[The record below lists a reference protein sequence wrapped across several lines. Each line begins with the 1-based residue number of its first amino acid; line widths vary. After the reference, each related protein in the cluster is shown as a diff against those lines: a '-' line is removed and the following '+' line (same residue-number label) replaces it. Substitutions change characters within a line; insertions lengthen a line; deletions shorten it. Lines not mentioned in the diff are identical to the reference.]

1 MRLIVLIRSFNPRRT
16 QFILQDIETRG
27 KSFNP
32 RAHTGRDIV
41 SGYAHLNIAVSIH
54 APTRGAT
61 QLNYKLA
68 TNSLFQSTRP
78 HGARP
83 LLNACGTIS
92 YEFQSTRPHGARLIL
107 TPHNGGFTW
116 FQSTRPHGARR
127 SSPAFSLASPQF
139 QSTRPH
145 GARQYIQQTPEYL
158 YSKLHFLRDMANIH
172 AKLFLLS
179 PTITNY
185 LKLKHC
191 ESIAI

>member
-32 RAHTGRDIV
+32 RAHTGRDFL
-41 SGYAHLNIAVSIH
+41 AHKIRGAVAVSIH
-54 APTRGAT
+54 APTRGA
-61 QLNYKLA
+61 K
-68 TNSLFQSTRP
+68 
-78 HGARP
+78 
-83 LLNACGTIS
+83 
-92 YEFQSTRPHGARLIL
+92 
-107 TPHNGGFTW
+107 
-116 FQSTRPHGARR
+116 
-127 SSPAFSLASPQF
+127 
-139 QSTRPH
+139 
-145 GARQYIQQTPEYL
+145 YIQQTPEYL

>member
-32 RAHTGRDIV
+32 RTHTGRDLQTA
-41 SGYAHLNIAVSIH
+41 YNLLRAIAM
-54 APTRGAT
+54 
-61 QLNYKLA
+61 
-68 TNSLFQSTRP
+68 
-78 HGARP
+78 
-83 LLNACGTIS
+83 
-92 YEFQSTRPHGARLIL
+92 
-107 TPHNGGFTW
+107 
-116 FQSTRPHGARR
+116 
-127 SSPAFSLASPQF
+127 F

>member
-16 QFILQDIETRG
+16 QFILQDIETRV

-32 RAHTGRDIV
+32 RAHTGRDTRAFLWKFCFA
-41 SGYAHLNIAVSIH
+41 SFNPRAHTGRD
-54 APTRGAT
+54 TRAFLWKFCFASFNPRAHTGRDHGKRKAAHDG
-61 QLNYKLA
+61 LM
-68 TNSLFQSTRP
+68 FQSTRP
-78 HGARP
+78 HGARH
-83 LLNACGTIS
+83 N
-92 YEFQSTRPHGARLIL
+92 STTSATFMCL
-107 TPHNGGFTW
+107 
-116 FQSTRPHGARR
+116 
-127 SSPAFSLASPQF
+127 F

>member
-1 MRLIVLIRSFNPRRT
+1 MHTRSFQSTRPHGARLAVSNFSFRLVEFQSTRPHGARRADKICLGT
-16 QFILQDIETRG
+16 SRG
-27 KSFNP
+27 FNP
-32 RAHTGRDIV
+32 RAHTGRDTATRVLPVPASMFQSTRPHGARHKVVELGSIQAAFQ
-41 SGYAHLNIAVSIH
+41 STRPHGARRCKGLSFAQTKKVSIH

-61 QLNYKLA
+61 PVTLWTYGRK
-68 TNSLFQSTRP
+68 
-78 HGARP
+78 
-83 LLNACGTIS
+83 
-92 YEFQSTRPHGARLIL
+92 
-107 TPHNGGFTW
+107 W
-116 FQSTRPHGARR
+116 
-127 SSPAFSLASPQF
+127 F

-145 GARQYIQQTPEYL
+145 GARQYIQQTPKYL

>member
-1 MRLIVLIRSFNPRRT
+1 M
-16 QFILQDIETRG
+16 
-27 KSFNP
+27 
-32 RAHTGRDIV
+32 
-41 SGYAHLNIAVSIH
+41 
-54 APTRGAT
+54 
-61 QLNYKLA
+61 
-68 TNSLFQSTRP
+68 
-78 HGARP
+78 
-83 LLNACGTIS
+83 
-92 YEFQSTRPHGARLIL
+92 FQSTRPHGARLIAHGNSG
-107 TPHNGGFTW
+107 TRIQ
-116 FQSTRPHGARR
+116 FQSTRPHGARHKLQHVQGLNPSFNPR
-127 SSPAFSLASPQF
+127 AHTERDTYPRQRQRPKRRF